1 MKRVGNFIILIG
13 LTVGSCG
20 PLYAQKP
27 TERTVPC
34 ISEQELSRFDASKLR
49 GDFAAAPAGAKD
61 RTDSPFDVVVQFLQL
76 NSTQAQQ
83 FQQLLTA
90 RQKALEPL
98 IQQISALNTQLQ
110 GLLDS
115 GGPAPAVGQTVIQI
129 HQLQVQAGQAQQ
141 SFLEQFQN
149 LLDPDQRQRL
159 EAARLAAQLQPI
171 VPAFHQLQLL

>member
-13 LTVGSCG
+13 LTVGYCG

-27 TERTVPC
+27 AERTFPS
-34 ISEQELSRFDASKLR
+34 ISEQQLPRFDASKVR

-61 RTDSPFDVVVQFLQL
+61 QAYSPFDVVVQFLQL

-98 IQQISALNTQLQ
+98 IQQITALNTIQFTGVAMPYLSVVCRASMRRRISSAFRPMV
-110 GLLDS
+110 S
-115 GGPAPAVGQTVIQI
+115 G
-129 HQLQVQAGQAQQ
+129 
-141 SFLEQFQN
+141 
-149 LLDPDQRQRL
+149 
-159 EAARLAAQLQPI
+159 
-171 VPAFHQLQLL
+171 

>member
-1 MKRVGNFIILIG
+1 MRRVGNFIILIG
-13 LTVGSCG
+13 LPVGSCG

-49 GDFAAAPAGAKD
+49 GDFDAAPAGAKD
-61 RTDSPFDVVVQFLQL
+61 RTYSPFDVVVKFLQL
-76 NSTQAQQ
+76 ESRQAQQ

-110 GLLDS
+110 GLLVS
-115 GGPAPAVGQTVIQI
+115 AGPAAAVGQTVILI

-141 SFLEQFQN
+141 RDRKS
-149 LLDPDQRQRL
+149 
-159 EAARLAAQLQPI
+159 
-171 VPAFHQLQLL
+171 VV

>member
-13 LTVGSCG
+13 LTVGYCG

-27 TERTVPC
+27 AERTFPS
-34 ISEQELSRFDASKLR
+34 ISEQQLPRFDASKVR

-61 RTDSPFDVVVQFLQL
+61 QAYSPFDVVVQFLQL

-98 IQQISALNTQLQ
+98 IQQITALNTQLQ

-115 GGPAPAVGQTVIQI
+115 DGPAPAIGQTVIQI
-129 HQLQVQAGQAQQ
+129 HQLQVQVGQVQQ